1 MYQARLYKSFIPLIG
16 IIFLIASQAS
26 AFDRQIGERLLD
38 VELPVPEEKAHLSYL
53 GLDGLGMAGNEKK
66 FRVSQIKTKVVL
78 VEIFSM
84 YCPHCQ
90 KDAPNMNFLLRMIQQ
105 NEKYKNKIKII
116 GIGAGNSDFEVNF
129 FRKNYSVE
137 FPLFSDG
144 DFSIHKRL
152 GEVRTPY
159 FIGVKI
165 HQNARAEIFMSEPG
179 GGKAPGEFLDLIVQ
193 KSDL

>member
-1 MYQARLYKSFIPLIG
+1 MYQTRFYKSFISVIG
-16 IIFLIASQAS
+16 IIFLIASQTS
-26 AFDRQIGERLLD
+26 AFDRQIGELLLD
-38 VELPVPEEKAHLSYL
+38 IELPVPGEKAHQSYL
-53 GLDGLGMAGNEKK
+53 GLDAPGMTGNKK
-66 FRVSQIKTKVVL
+66 NFKVSEIKTKIVL

-90 KDAPNMNFLLRMIQQ
+90 KDAPNMNSLFKMIQQ

-129 FRKNYSVE
+129 FRKNYNVE

-165 HQNARAEIFMSEPG
+165 HQNAQAEIFMSEPG
-179 GGKAPGEFLDLIVQ
+179 GGKAPEKFLDFIIK
-193 KSDL
+193 KSNL

>member
-1 MYQARLYKSFIPLIG
+1 MLPG
-16 IIFLIASQAS
+16 WS
-26 AFDRQIGERLLD
+26 AI
-38 VELPVPEEKAHLSYL
+38 K
-53 GLDGLGMAGNEKK
+53 KK
-66 FRVSQIKTKVVL
+66 FRVSEIRTKIVL
-78 VEIFSM
+78 VQIFSM

-90 KDAPNMNFLLRMIQQ
+90 KDAPNMNSLLKMIQQ

-129 FRKNYSVE
+129 FRKNYTVE
-137 FPLFSDG
+137 FPLFSDE

-165 HQNARAEIFMSEPG
+165 HQNDRAEIFMSEPG